1 MNNVVVHLLECG
13 IGITGF
19 QLCWQTKRN
28 SPNLFVLFT
37 SRKIYHTPIVDCAI
51 NLSTSLFL
59 PILIIRHKTFSRIN
73 IHLNDIH
80 GSTRNLSDQI
90 RNIHFVGNHLNNGDR
105 NTTPAQILIAT
116 DAVALT
122 QYIFIDK
129 TFTKECT
136 TTHTQQ
142 LKLKENLAAFRL
154 KKVTLTLQY

>member
-1 MNNVVVHLLECG
+1 MWYNWFPTLLANLTKFTEFICNVYIKKNLPYSDCV
-13 IGITGF
+13 
-19 QLCWQTKRN
+19 LCYQSLCLT
-28 SPNLFVLFT
+28 LCL
-37 SRKIYHTPIVDCAI
+37 A
-51 NLSTSLFL
+51 LSLFSL
-59 PILIIRHKTFSRIN
+59 FRSLLLIRHKTFSRIN

-90 RNIHFVGNHLNNGDR
+90 RNIHFVENHLNNGDR
-105 NTTPAQILIAT
+105 NSTLAQILIAADT
-116 DAVALT
+116 VALT

-154 KKVTLTLQY
+154 KKVTLT